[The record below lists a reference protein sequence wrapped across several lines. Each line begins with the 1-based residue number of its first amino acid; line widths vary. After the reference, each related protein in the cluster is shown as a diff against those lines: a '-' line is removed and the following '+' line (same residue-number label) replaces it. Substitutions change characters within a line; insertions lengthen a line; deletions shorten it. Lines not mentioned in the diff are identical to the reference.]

1 MKREFL
7 ESLNLDKETVDKIMS
22 ENGSDIEQEKA
33 KTAQAKADL
42 KAAQDQLA
50 ERDKDLAELK
60 GKAGDAE
67 AVQKQLDA
75 LQQKYQEDTQA
86 LNNQLAERDYADAAR
101 RAIAAGNIKFS
112 SKSAEKAYLA
122 ELTAKKLELKDG
134 ALVGFDDFHKAQM
147 EADPGAFQTD
157 KPAPTF
163 VRPVGPGGPPPSKP
177 TRASQLAAQYH
188 NNLYGETKKE

>member
-42 KAAQDQLA
+42 KAAQDQIA
-50 ERDKDLAELK
+50 ERDKDLEDLRE
-60 GKAGDAE
+60 KAGGAE
-67 AVQKQLDA
+67 AVQKQLEA
-75 LQQKYQEDTQA
+75 LQQKYQEDTKA
-86 LNNQLAERDYADAAR
+86 LNEQLAERDYADAAR
-101 RAIAAGNIKFS
+101 RAIASGNIKFS
-112 SKSAEKAYLA
+112 SKAAEKAYISD
-122 ELTAKKLELKDG
+122 LTAKRLELKDG
-134 ALVGFDDFHKAQM
+134 VLVGFDDFHKAQL
-147 EADPGAFQTD
+147 EADPAAFQSD

-163 VRPVGPGGPPPSKP
+163 VRPVGPGGPPPGKP